1 MHTIRIAASEGLSL
15 AADQWGDPQNP
26 PVMMFHG
33 AGQNRHAWKQTAF
46 SLSEQGYFVI
56 TVDARGHGDSD
67 WSPEAHYDS
76 DDVGRDIHA
85 IVSNLSRRPAV
96 VGASMGGMGL
106 SLIHI

>member
-1 MHTIRIAASEGLSL
+1 MEL
-15 AADQWGDPQNP
+15 AKIGTP
-26 PVMMFHG
+26 G
-33 AGQNRHAWKQTAF
+33 NRLPFRCLNRVT
-46 SLSEQGYFVI
+46 FVI

-96 VGASMGGMGL
+96 VGASMGGMGCL
-106 SLIHI
+106 AAQRLHNRQLFEAVSPRGHHPRL